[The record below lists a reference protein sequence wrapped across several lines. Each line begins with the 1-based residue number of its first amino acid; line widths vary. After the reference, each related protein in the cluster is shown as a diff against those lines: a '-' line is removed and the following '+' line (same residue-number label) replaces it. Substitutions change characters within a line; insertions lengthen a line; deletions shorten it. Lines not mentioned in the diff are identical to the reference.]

1 MFFVYCSSENISYIC
16 YSYTIQYRPCNISEV
31 YTMWLLLTAKPQI
44 YVIASVLPGTYPYI
58 ENLWA
63 SLFLSA
69 FPSFFFSCFLKLYAI
84 FTFLYFF
91 GTTVLLTFTVSTILY
106 F

>member
-1 MFFVYCSSENISYIC
+1 MFSVYCSSENISYIC

-69 FPSFFFSCFLKLYAI
+69 FPSSFQLFFEVICYFYFSL
-84 FTFLYFF
+84 FF